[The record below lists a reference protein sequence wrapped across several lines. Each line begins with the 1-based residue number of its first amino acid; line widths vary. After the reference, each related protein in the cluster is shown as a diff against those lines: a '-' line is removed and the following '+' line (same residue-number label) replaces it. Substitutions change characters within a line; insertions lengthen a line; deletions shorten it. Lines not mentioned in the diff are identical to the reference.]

1 MFFEEM
7 RERWIETY
15 LPFSLKGLF
24 PYQVKALPVYL
35 SQTWAFPV
43 TTSRLQT
50 PNQHTSR
57 ISCYQQE
64 ADAGFF
70 YI

>member
-1 MFFEEM
+1 MFFAEM

-15 LPFSLKGLF
+15 LPFTLKGLF
-24 PYQVKALPVYL
+24 PYQMKELPVYQ

-50 PNQHTSR
+50 PH
-57 ISCYQQE
+57 
-64 ADAGFF
+64 
-70 YI
+70 